1 MIDGKPLIY
10 YAVQAGL
17 ESKLIDRVVL
27 STEDEEIAKIA
38 KECGAEV
45 PFMRP
50 KEFAEDNV
58 SQYEPTKHAIFELK
72 KQGWFPDIVVL
83 ILANTPFFNEKDVDK
98 VIETLIKSGDDLT
111 SVRSLYET
119 PVPPHWMCTIEQ
131 NGLLKRYID
140 NVDIGNSK
148 FCIRQSLPKVYAI
161 GGMADA
167 IWTKTILDTESL
179 FGSRVKG
186 VVFDREKSLDIN
198 TPFDLKVA
206 KSVMKENSNKRK
218 K

>member
-1 MIDGKPLIY
+1 MIDDKPLIY
-10 YAVQAGL
+10 YAIQAGL

-58 SQYEPTKHAIFELK
+58 SQYEPTKHAVLELK

-83 ILANTPFFNEKDVDK
+83 ILANTPFFSGKDVDK
-98 VIETLIKSGDDLT
+98 VIETLINSNDKVT

-131 NGLLKRYID
+131 DGLLKRYIE
-140 NVDIGNSK
+140 NVDIGNPK
-148 FCIRQSLPKVYAI
+148 FCIRQSLPKIYAI

-167 IWTKTILDTESL
+167 IWTKTILDIGYL
-179 FGSRVKG
+179 FGSKVKG
-186 VVFDREKSLDIN
+186 VVFDREKSLDIDS
-198 TPFDLKVA
+198 PLDLEIA
-206 KSVMKENSNKRK
+206 RAIMKKHRAGK
-218 K
+218 

>member
-1 MIDGKPLIY
+1 MIYHAI
-10 YAVQAGL
+10 QSGL
-17 ESKLIDRVVL
+17 KSKLIDRVVL
-27 STEDEEIAKIA
+27 STEDVEIARIA

-58 SQYEPTKHAIFELK
+58 SQYEPTKHAILELK
-72 KQGWFPDIVVL
+72 KQGWLPNIVVL

-98 VIETLIKSGDDLT
+98 VIQTLIKNGNKVT

-119 PVPPHWMCTIEQ
+119 PIPPHWMCTIEG
-131 NGLLKRYID
+131 NGYLKRCVE
-140 NVDIGNSK
+140 NVGMGNSK
-148 FCIRQSLPKVYAI
+148 FCIRQSLSKVYAI

-167 IWTKTILDTESL
+167 IWTKTIIDTGSL
-179 FGSRVKG
+179 FGSNVKG

-198 TPFDLKVA
+198 TPFDLKVV
-206 KSVMKENSNKRK
+206 KSIMKENSNKK
-218 K
+218 